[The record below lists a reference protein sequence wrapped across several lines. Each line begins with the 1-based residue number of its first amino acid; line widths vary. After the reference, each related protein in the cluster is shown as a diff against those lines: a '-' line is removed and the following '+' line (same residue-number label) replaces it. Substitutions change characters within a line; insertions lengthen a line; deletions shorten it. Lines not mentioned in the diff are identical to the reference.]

1 MNKLCSRNFQSKKL
15 CMGVQ
20 DHVLVHDDL
29 CELVKGFP
37 ETLWIY
43 REKLPRVCI
52 ICTDIKDNAI

>member
-1 MNKLCSRNFQSKKL
+1 
-15 CMGVQ
+15 MGVQ